1 MEKSLE
7 TVPGLDLS
15 GEDIEMYY
23 QYVRFVDRFLRFNRN
38 YQIEYFKLSY
48 PGDGSSER
56 EVDLLKRW
64 IDTVIQL
71 KVKDLDFFD
80 YSWEWGFDNFQLP
93 STIYICESLVSLKLS
108 TVTLPSVKSVS
119 LPFLRVL
126 KLGAVKFADHLDL
139 ETLISGCTALETL
152 AIRFFDR
159 VQVLQVSSQSLLS
172 FTHVAPKL
180 VFTHAVRK
188 PLAEKDLSIVIDA
201 PRLEYLKLSDHQTAS
216 FIIKNPGSLVAV
228 DIDINLSSGF
238 DSRNMIRDFLVG
250 ISSVKN
256 RTISSITLKIIYDY
270 LRCEPLPPHSKSTEE
285 LGIKESSM
293 FSGPQDFLPSLEYVE
308 MKMPLKKGLLLEI
321 RMLVGYF
328 LEKATILKKLTLCLD
343 DYRKRKESLIPRILA
358 IPRISTSCEVVVL

>member
-270 LRCEPLPPHSKSTEE
+270 LRCEPLPPHSVIYISCMLSSTTTG
-285 LGIKESSM
+285 LKCCQ
-293 FSGPQDFLPSLEYVE
+293 PFLRSAQ
-308 MKMPLKKGLLLEI
+308 I
-321 RMLVGYF
+321 
-328 LEKATILKKLTLCLD
+328 
-343 DYRKRKESLIPRILA
+343 
-358 IPRISTSCEVVVL
+358 

>member
-256 RTISSITLKIIYDY
+256 RTISSITLK
-270 LRCEPLPPHSKSTEE
+270 KSTEE